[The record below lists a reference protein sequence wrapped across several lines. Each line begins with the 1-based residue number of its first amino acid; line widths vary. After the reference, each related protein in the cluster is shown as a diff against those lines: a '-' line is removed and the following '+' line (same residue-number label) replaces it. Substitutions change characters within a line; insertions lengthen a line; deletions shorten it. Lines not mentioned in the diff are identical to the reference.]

1 MKRGGLLLATG
12 ALALFLLA
20 PKKKS
25 SKKKSEETAEVSK
38 EEDDGEY
45 VKTQPPK
52 TQPAKTEPAE
62 TEPAKT
68 EPAKTEPAKTEPAK
82 PSAPKSESL
91 SVNED
96 CSEIFIDGTR
106 ISTLADRYSETQQP
120 NPETDKFLDE
130 HLALIDSYVK
140 EFNPEE
146 QNFFDL
152 TEDIVEAIAPQC
164 LIEMNPESISKL
176 EESPEKNKD
185 KILFNSF
192 IAGGVLARFVGL
204 GVFDT
209 VEEVTQELL
218 QSAQERGIS
227 GLGELV
233 PPQSNID
240 SATLGTP
247 LDDEEA
253 LPLLQDSLGDDA
265 VFGYLEFSRRA

>member
-25 SKKKSEETAEVSK
+25 SKKKSDNGTAEVSK
-38 EEDDGEY
+38 EEDDGEEI
-45 VKTQPPK
+45 KEPTPK
-52 TQPAKTEPAE
+52 KKED
-62 TEPAKT
+62 
-68 EPAKTEPAKTEPAK
+68 

-91 SVNED
+91 SVNAD
-96 CSEIFIDGTR
+96 CSEVSIGGTR
-106 ISTLADRYSETQQP
+106 ISVLADRFSQAQQP
-120 NPETDKFLDE
+120 SPETDKFLDE
-130 HLALIDSYVK
+130 HLSLIDSYVK

-176 EESPEKNKD
+176 NESPEKNKD

-218 QSAQERGIS
+218 QSAQERGLS

-240 SATLGTP
+240 SAVLGTP
-247 LDDEEA
+247 LDDEEV

-265 VFGYLEFSRRA
+265 VLGYLEFSRRA